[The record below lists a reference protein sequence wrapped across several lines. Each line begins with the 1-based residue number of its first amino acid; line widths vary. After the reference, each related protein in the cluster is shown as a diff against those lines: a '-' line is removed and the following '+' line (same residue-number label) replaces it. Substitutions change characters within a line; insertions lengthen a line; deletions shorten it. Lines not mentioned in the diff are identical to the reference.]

1 VGRTKT
7 RRSLAARNTVSP
19 HPRGKNGSS
28 DSVIYAAIS
37 VSTPAWEERTWDRS
51 INIFAQCLH
60 TRVGRTSRVENQQ
73 RSEPVSPHPRGKNLT
88 GKLVREF
95 IDSVSTPAW
104 EEPLF
109 FRSIKLSSQ
118 CLHTRVGRT
127 PFSSLFRWSF
137 LSVSTPAWE
146 EHWILKGFLH
156 FVHPFSGVLLVRPTR
171 MCILGQHR
179 LMPMS
184 NQAVTSALLAKSDSV
199 DILRCIQVCILF
211 VTTIQTLKL

>member
-1 VGRTKT
+1 MATIDELK
-7 RRSLAARNTVSP
+7 ARLPLPDLLRAMGLGEYAKKLCCSP
-19 HPRGKNGSS
+19 LRQDKNPSWG
-28 DSVIYAAIS
+28 IYQDDKG
-37 VSTPAWEERTWDRS
+37 WHWKD
-51 INIFAQCLH
+51 
-60 TRVGRTSRVENQQ
+60 
-73 RSEPVSPHPRGKNLT
+73 
-88 GKLVREF
+88 
-95 IDSVSTPAW
+95 
-104 EEPLF
+104 
-109 FRSIKLSSQ
+109 
-118 CLHTRVGRT
+118 
-127 PFSSLFRWSF
+127 
-137 LSVSTPAWE
+137 SVSTPAWE